1 MLPPLLLL
9 GALAGP
15 PAACVDDFGCSLNGV
30 CAGGRCRCDAAWR
43 GARCGALNLLPA
55 KPRNGYGGLN
65 STTSSWGGGAAFDPA
80 TGKYAMVVSEF
91 DRHCGLVSYHHNS
104 RCVLA
109 EADSPSGPYEPV
121 AVLVDANC
129 MGTTTARDPRTG
141 AWLFSG
147 YHVNQ
152 SECLL
157 CSGGVT
163 PDLPKHAEGKAG
175 PCSRG
180 VGAVDTKN
188 ALLARSGSRG
198 PWRDAGPG
206 VPNVGADVQPF
217 FSANGSFFIS
227 ESMSYPGTSSCCI
240 NQRNGSTS
248 GSEWCDRATN
258 GNSTSF
264 VSLRVAASLADGLAG
279 RWSENLIQSWVAADN
294 LTQHR
299 PCFNW
304 EGALPLPLSRCRC
317 RGCRCCCLSS
327 CHSGLSL
334 RVAEMC
340 RLDVL
345 DRPQGPLPSTR
356 T

>member
-9 GALAGP
+9 GVLAGP

-80 TGKYAMVVSEF
+80 TGKYGMVVSEF

-206 VPNVGADVQPF
+206 VPNVGADVPTRGIFSIRRSSDVQP
-217 FSANGSFFIS
+217 
-227 ESMSYPGTSSCCI
+227 
-240 NQRNGSTS
+240 
-248 GSEWCDRATN
+248 
-258 GNSTSF
+258 
-264 VSLRVAASLADGLAG
+264 VHG
-279 RWSENLIQSWVAADN
+279 R
-294 LTQHR
+294 
-299 PCFNW
+299 
-304 EGALPLPLSRCRC
+304 RC
-317 RGCRCCCLSS
+317 GHPRCCCRRCCCPGCWLRLARHERCHEKSS
-327 CHSGLSL
+327 
-334 RVAEMC
+334 AAT
-340 RLDVL
+340 
-345 DRPQGPLPSTR
+345 PFWA
-356 T
+356 